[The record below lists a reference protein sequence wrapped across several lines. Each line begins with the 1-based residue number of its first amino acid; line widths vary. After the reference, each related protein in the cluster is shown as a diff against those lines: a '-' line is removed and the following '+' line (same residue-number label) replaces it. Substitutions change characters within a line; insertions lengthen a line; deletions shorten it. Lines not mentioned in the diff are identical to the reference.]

1 MIRSLKEKEYN
12 FLEEF
17 LYQAIYILEG
27 FSPLERS
34 ILQDPDLQ
42 MYVKDLGQK
51 DGDFALA
58 SEENGQIVG
67 IVWVRLMKDYGYY
80 NDRTPSLSISLL
92 PEFRAKGLGQQ
103 LMIAILD
110 LLKSKGYPS
119 VSLSVSKENPA
130 VCFYR
135 RLGFVVVEDRRD
147 DFLMVCTF

>member
-1 MIRSLKEKEYN
+1 MIRGLKEKEYN
-12 FLEEF
+12 LLEEF
-17 LYQAIYILEG
+17 LYQAIYIPEG

-42 MYVKDLGQK
+42 MYVKDFGHK

-58 SEENGQIVG
+58 AEENGQIVG

-80 NDRTPSLSISLL
+80 NDQTPSLSISLL

-103 LMIAILD
+103 LMVAIQD
-110 LLKSKGYPS
+110 LLKSKGYPG

-130 VCFYR
+130 VRFYR
-135 RLGFVVVEDRRD
+135 RLGFVVVEDRQD

>member
-12 FLEEF
+12 LLEEF
-17 LYQAIYILEG
+17 LYQAIYITEG

-34 ILQDPDLQ
+34 ILQYPDLQ

-92 PEFRAKGLGQQ
+92 PEFRTKGLGQQ

-130 VCFYR
+130 VRFYR

>member
-1 MIRSLKEKEYN
+1 MICGLKEKEYN
-12 FLEEF
+12 LLEEF
-17 LYQAIYILEG
+17 LYQAIYIPEG

-130 VCFYR
+130 VRFYR

>member
-80 NDRTPSLSISLL
+80 N
-92 PEFRAKGLGQQ
+92 
-103 LMIAILD
+103 
-110 LLKSKGYPS
+110 
-119 VSLSVSKENPA
+119 
-130 VCFYR
+130 
-135 RLGFVVVEDRRD
+135 
-147 DFLMVCTF
+147 

>member
-12 FLEEF
+12 LLEEF
-17 LYQAIYILEG
+17 LYQAIYTPEG
-27 FSPLERS
+27 FSPLERR

-42 MYVKDLGQK
+42 MYVKDFGHK

-58 SEENGQIVG
+58 AEENGQVVG

-119 VSLSVSKENPA
+119 VSLSVFKENPA
-130 VCFYR
+130 VRFYR
-135 RLGFVVVEDRRD
+135 RLGFVVVEDRKD

>member
-1 MIRSLKEKEYN
+1 MIRSLKEKEYKL
-12 FLEEF
+12 LEEF
-17 LYQAIYILEG
+17 LYQAIYIPEG

-42 MYVKDLGQK
+42 MYVKDFGHR

-58 SEENGQIVG
+58 AEENSQIVG

-130 VCFYR
+130 IRFYR

>member
-12 FLEEF
+12 LLEGF
-17 LYQAIYILEG
+17 LYQAIYTPEG
-27 FSPLERS
+27 FSPLERN

-42 MYVKDLGQK
+42 MYVKDFGHK

-58 SEENGQIVG
+58 AEENSQIVG

-80 NDRTPSLSISLL
+80 NNRTLSLSISLL

-103 LMIAILD
+103 LMVAILD
-110 LLKSKGYPS
+110 LLKSEGYPS

>member
-12 FLEEF
+12 LLEEF
-17 LYQAIYILEG
+17 LYQAIYIPEG

-42 MYVKDLGQK
+42 MYVKDFGHR

-58 SEENGQIVG
+58 AEENSQIVG

-130 VCFYR
+130 IRFYR

>member
-12 FLEEF
+12 LLEEF
-17 LYQAIYILEG
+17 LYQAIYIPEG

-42 MYVKDLGQK
+42 MYVKDFGQK
-51 DGDFALA
+51 GGDFTLA
-58 SEENGQIVG
+58 AEENGQIVG

-130 VCFYR
+130 VRFYR

>member
-17 LYQAIYILEG
+17 LYQAIYIPEG
-27 FSPLERS
+27 FSLLERS

-42 MYVKDLGQK
+42 MYVKDFGQK

-80 NDRTPSLSISLL
+80 NDRTHERLRLL
-92 PEFRAKGLGQQ
+92 
-103 LMIAILD
+103 
-110 LLKSKGYPS
+110 
-119 VSLSVSKENPA
+119 
-130 VCFYR
+130 
-135 RLGFVVVEDRRD
+135 
-147 DFLMVCTF
+147 

>member
-1 MIRSLKEKEYN
+1 MIRSLKEEEYN
-12 FLEEF
+12 LLEEF
-17 LYQAIYILEG
+17 LYQAIYIPEG

-42 MYVKDLGQK
+42 MYVKDFGQK

-58 SEENGQIVG
+58 AEENGQIVG

-130 VCFYR
+130 VRFYR

>member
-1 MIRSLKEKEYN
+1 MIRGLKEKEYN
-12 FLEEF
+12 LLEEF
-17 LYQAIYILEG
+17 LYQAIYIPEG

-42 MYVKDLGQK
+42 MYVKDFGQK

-103 LMIAILD
+103 LMISILD

-130 VCFYR
+130 VRFYR

>member
-12 FLEEF
+12 LLEEF
-17 LYQAIYILEG
+17 LYQAIYIPEG

-92 PEFRAKGLGQQ
+92 PEFRTKGLGQQ

-130 VCFYR
+130 VRFYR

>member
-17 LYQAIYILEG
+17 LYQAIYIPEG

-92 PEFRAKGLGQQ
+92 PEFRAKGLGKQ

-119 VSLSVSKENPA
+119 VSLSVFKENPA
-130 VCFYR
+130 VRFYR